1 MKSTLYSAPIQ
12 TEEDVVMVRR
22 KARET
27 AALLGFDM
35 NDQTRIGAAVS
46 EAARDCFTNGGGGA
60 TEFAADF
67 ENRWFSIR
75 ISGQS
80 RSPAELKRQ
89 LGSDSPAA
97 IALAGAQRLMD
108 AFDIEPEGRKGS
120 AIVMAKQITVK
131 THGAHP
137 LEKVAA
143 ELAAGAPR
151 SVMEE
156 LRQENRELLRVMDEL
171 RARQDD
177 LARLNVELEHT
188 NRGVVALYAEI
199 DEKAEKLRRADQMKS
214 RFLSHMSHEFRTPLT
229 SIMALSRLLIDEA
242 DGALSP
248 EQRKQAMFIRK
259 SAESLLDMVNEL
271 LEMARLEAGKSIVRP
286 TRFTVGE
293 LFSALQGV
301 LKPLRGVL
309 RPLNVTSDV
318 ELTFEEAPGIPELYT
333 DESKVAQILRNFV
346 SNALKFTE
354 KGKIQVTAELTR
366 DVTSVEFAV
375 SDTGIG
381 IPAGQIEAIFQEFAQ
396 VESAVQG
403 KVSGSGLGL
412 PLAKGLAELLGG
424 GVRVESAPGDGSTF
438 YARIPLRYPSAPEMP
453 AEPPIESTPEVLVID
468 DEEVSRYLVRQA
480 LGPSISSI
488 EAASGAAGLEM
499 ARSRNPRAIVLD
511 LNMPNMHGLEVLQ
524 QLESDASTQ
533 SIPVIVLT
541 AQALTRTQLDALN
554 GRVNSVISKEVLSRP
569 DGPMSLRAAL
579 AAASAESRKLQ

>member
-1 MKSTLYSAPIQ
+1 MRSTLYSAPIE

-27 AALLGFDM
+27 AALLGFDL
-35 NDQTRIGAAVS
+35 NDQTRIATAVS
-46 EAARDCFTNGGGGA
+46 EAARDCFTNAGGGA
-60 TEFAADF
+60 TEFTADF
-67 ENRWFSIR
+67 ESRWFAIR
-75 ISGQS
+75 VSGQS
-80 RSPAELKRQ
+80 RTPVELRRQ
-89 LGSDSPAA
+89 MAGDSPSA

-108 AFDIEPEGRKGS
+108 AFDIEPDGKGGS
-120 AIVMAKQITVK
+120 TIVLAKQIALK
-131 THGAHP
+131 SPYAQRP

-242 DGALSP
+242 DGSLSP
-248 EQRKQAMFIRK
+248 EQRKQSMFIRK
-259 SAESLLDMVNEL
+259 SAEALLDMVNEL
-271 LEMARLEAGKSIVRP
+271 LEMGRLEAGKSVVRP
-286 TRFTVGE
+286 TRFTVTE

-309 RPLNVTSDV
+309 RPLNITSDV
-318 ELTFEEAPGIPELYT
+318 ELTFEEAPGIPDLYT

-354 KGKIQVTAELTR
+354 QGRIQVRADLA
-366 DVTSVEFAV
+366 DGASVEFSV

-381 IPAGQIEAIFQEFAQ
+381 IPAAQIEAIFQEYTQ

-424 GVRVESAPGDGSTF
+424 GVRVESEPGEGSTF
-438 YARIPLRYPSAPEMP
+438 FARIPLRYPLAAESAEG
-453 AEPPIESTPEVLVID
+453 IESEFEPEVLLID

-480 LGPSISSI
+480 LGPSVSLI
-488 EAASGAAGLEM
+488 EAASGAAGLEL
-499 ARSRNPRAIVLD
+499 ARSRRPRTIILD

-524 QLESDASTQ
+524 HLQSDAMLQ
-533 SIPVIVLT
+533 PIPVIVLT
-541 AQALTRTQLDALN
+541 AQAMTRTQLDALN
-554 GRVNSVISKEVLSRP
+554 GRVSSVLSKELLSRP
-569 DGPMSLRAAL
+569 DGANSLRAAL
-579 AAASAESRKLQ
+579 AECRKLL